1 MVAKIIICHP
11 LFLYLRQCE
20 ECCLDSED
28 ELKPAVTQNS
38 GPQSRFGR
46 KINNMSFLTNSWQY
60 IVRERGREG
69 GEGREGRREVLEQWL
84 LLQEVSPV
92 KKGGG
97 GKEKGKQSKGKGQK
111 ST

>member
-11 LFLYLRQCE
+11 LFLYPRQCE

-69 GEGREGRREVLEQWL
+69 GEGRREVLEQWL

-97 GKEKGKQSKGKGQK
+97 GGKEKGKQSKGKGQK
-111 ST
+111 TT